1 MADYYL
7 WIKALHVISVIFW
20 MAGMYMLPRLFIY
33 HDPSAVG
40 SEMSETMKL
49 AERRLMRIIINPAMI
64 ATWLFGI
71 LLVFTL
77 YPGLEGFGQ
86 AGWLHGKLTL
96 VVGLSALHGMLSA
109 WRKKFE
115 RDERPKTEKFFRM
128 INEIGPVA
136 TIFIVILVI
145 VKPF

>member
-20 MAGMYMLPRLFIY
+20 MAGMYMLPRLFVY
-33 HDPSAVG
+33 HYPSAVG
-40 SEMSETMKL
+40 SEMSETMKS

-64 ATWLFGI
+64 AAWIFGI
-71 LLVFTL
+71 LLVFAL

-96 VVGLSALHGMLSA
+96 VVGLSALHGMLSG

-115 RDERPKTEKFFRM
+115 RDERPKTEKYFRM
-128 INEIGPVA
+128 VNEIAPVA

>member
-20 MAGMYMLPRLFIY
+20 MAGMYMLPRLFVY
-33 HDPSAVG
+33 HHPSAVG
-40 SEMSETMKL
+40 SEMSETMKQ

-64 ATWLFGI
+64 AAWIFGI
-71 LLVFTL
+71 SLVFIL
-77 YPGLEGFGQ
+77 YPGLDGFGQ
-86 AGWLHGKLTL
+86 AGWLYGKLTL
-96 VVGLSALHGMLSA
+96 VIGLSALHGMLSA
-109 WRKKFE
+109 WRKQFE

-128 INEIGPVA
+128 INEVAPVV
-136 TIFIVILVI
+136 TILVVILVI

>member
-7 WIKALHVISVIFW
+7 WIKALHVIAVIFW
-20 MAGMYMLPRLFIY
+20 MAGMYMLPRLYIY
-33 HDPSAVG
+33 HYPAAPG
-40 SEMSETMKL
+40 SDLSEKMKD
-49 AERRLMRIIINPAMI
+49 AERRLLRIIINPAMAAAWI
-64 ATWLFGI
+64 FGI

-86 AGWLHGKLTL
+86 AGWLHGKLLL
-96 VVGLSALHGMLSA
+96 VVGLSALHGMLSG
-109 WRKKFE
+109 WRKAFE
-115 RDERPKTEKFFRM
+115 RDERPKTERFFRLV
-128 INEIGPVA
+128 NEVAPVA